1 MARNARIAMVATV
14 AAAAAAAAAISV
26 EYARAAPARTDAQ
39 LIANAAS
46 AAPAAIGGKAAVM
59 AADPNG
65 RMRMLR
71 RGTNGWTCMPDDP
84 RTPSNDPMCV
94 DRNGMAWAQAWLDHR
109 APPAGKPGL
118 AYMLQG
124 ASDASNTD
132 PYATRPVRGGSW
144 VRTGP
149 HIMILDRNAASAS
162 GYAAGPNPDT
172 SRPYVMFA
180 GTPYAHIMMPVR

>member
-1 MARNARIAMVATV
+1 MTRNARIAMVAAV
-14 AAAAAAAAAISV
+14 AAAAAAAVSV
-26 EYARAAPARTDAQ
+26 DRARAAPVRSDAQ

-46 AAPAAIGGKAAVM
+46 AAPAAIGGRATVM
-59 AADPNG
+59 AADRTG
-65 RMRMLR
+65 RMRTLR

-84 RTPSNDPMCV
+84 NTPANDPMCV

-109 APPAGKPGL
+109 APPANKPGL

-124 ASDASNTD
+124 AADASNTD
-132 PYATRPVRGGSW
+132 PYATRPARGAGW

-149 HIMILDRNAASAS
+149 HIMILDRNAAAAS
-162 GYAAGPNPDT
+162 GYAGGPNPDT
-172 SRPYVMFA
+172 GRPYVMFA